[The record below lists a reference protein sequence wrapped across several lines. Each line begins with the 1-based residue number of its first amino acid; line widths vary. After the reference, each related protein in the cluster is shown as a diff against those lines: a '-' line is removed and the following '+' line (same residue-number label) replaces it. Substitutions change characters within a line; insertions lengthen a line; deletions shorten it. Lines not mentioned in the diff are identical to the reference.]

1 LTSGADKPGKILI
14 RADATSEIGT
24 GHVMRCLALA
34 QAWQDAGGKAS
45 FLMANCTPSI
55 SARLAAENCEVI
67 SISAEAGSAEDADLT
82 NFHALRCQAEWL
94 VLDGYLFTP
103 SYTKQV
109 WSDQRNLL
117 LIDDGRELGAW
128 AADLI
133 LNQNLAAS
141 DDLYSEH
148 SPGAQLL
155 LGPDYCL
162 LRREFTLWRGW
173 QRKIPE
179 LGSRV
184 LVTLGGSTPA
194 ETAEQ
199 VMEALGRVKVQNLHA
214 IFVIGGSSCGAESLQ
229 TCAAKFH
236 NRIEIRRD
244 VSNMASLMAEADI
257 AISAAGSTSW
267 ELCLLGLPPVLLDL
281 ADNQTPVALALQ
293 RQGCAIYGGSA
304 SSICL
309 SDLAAVTENLL
320 TSQKARQSMSKR
332 LRKLV
337 DGLGAERVVS
347 RMRGFV
353 GGPILAVKSE
363 FA

>member
-1 LTSGADKPGKILI
+1 
-14 RADATSEIGT
+14 
-24 GHVMRCLALA
+24 MRCLALA

-55 SARLAAENCEVI
+55 GARLAAENCEVI
-67 SISAEAGSAEDADLT
+67 SISAMAGGAEDADLT

-94 VLDGYLFTP
+94 VLDGYRFTP
-103 SYTKQV
+103 GYTKQV

-117 LIDDGRELGAW
+117 LIDDGREPGAW

-133 LNQNLAAS
+133 LNQNLTAS
-141 DDLYSEH
+141 RDFYHQCSDT
-148 SPGAQLL
+148 QLL

-162 LRREFTLWRGW
+162 LRREFAPWREW
-173 QRKIPE
+173 QRKIPA
-179 LGSRV
+179 LGDKV

-194 ETAEQ
+194 ETGEQ
-199 VMEALGRVKVQNLHA
+199 VMESLGRVKVQNLRA

-257 AISAAGSTSW
+257 AISAAGSTCW

-293 RQGCAIYGGSA
+293 RQGCAIYGGGASA
-304 SSICL
+304 IFVN
-309 SDLAAVTENLL
+309 DLASVTENLL
-320 TSQKARQSMSKR
+320 ASQQPRQSMSHR
-332 LRKLV
+332 LRQLV
-337 DGLGAERVVS
+337 DGLGAERVIS
-347 RMRGFV
+347 RMRGVV
-353 GGPILAVKSE
+353 GDPILAVKSE

>member
-1 LTSGADKPGKILI
+1 LSSGADTPGKILI

-34 QAWQDAGGKAS
+34 QAWQDAGGKAV

-55 SARLAAENCEVI
+55 SSRLAAENCEVI
-67 SISAEAGSAEDADLT
+67 SISADAGSAEDADLT

-94 VLDGYLFTP
+94 VLDGYRFTP

-117 LIDDGRELGAW
+117 LIDDGREPGAW

-133 LNQNLAAS
+133 LNQNLTAS
-141 DDLYSEH
+141 EDSYREH

-155 LGPDYCL
+155 LGSDYCL
-162 LRREFTLWRGW
+162 LRREFAPWREW
-173 QRKIPE
+173 QRKIPA
-179 LGSRV
+179 LGDKV
-184 LVTLGGSTPA
+184 LMTLGGSTPA
-194 ETAEQ
+194 ETGEQ
-199 VMEALGRVKVQNLHA
+199 VMESLSRVSVQNLRA
-214 IFVIGGSSCGAESLQ
+214 VFVIGGSSSDVESLQ
-229 TCAAKFH
+229 ACATKFH
-236 NRIEIRRD
+236 NKIEIRRD

-257 AISAAGSTSW
+257 AISAAGSTCW

-304 SSICL
+304 SAICVN
-309 SDLAAVTENLL
+309 DLAAVTETLL
-320 TSQKARQSMSKR
+320 ASQQSRQSMSCR
-332 LRKLV
+332 LRQLV
-337 DGLGAERVVS
+337 DGLGAERVTS
-347 RMRGFV
+347 RMLAIARE
-353 GGPILAVKSE
+353 PILAVKGE
-363 FA
+363 RD